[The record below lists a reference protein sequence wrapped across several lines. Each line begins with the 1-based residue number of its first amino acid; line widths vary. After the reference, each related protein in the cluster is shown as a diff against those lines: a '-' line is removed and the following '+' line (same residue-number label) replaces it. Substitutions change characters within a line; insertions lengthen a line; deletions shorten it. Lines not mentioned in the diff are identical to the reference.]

1 MTSAPTP
8 TVSATLREAPLGV
21 KAILIGV
28 FVNRLSG
35 FMNIFLVLFL
45 TSRGYSP
52 AESSLALGTYGAG
65 ALLGVFLGG
74 YFTDRLGART
84 ATVFSMTGTAVLT
97 AVLLYLTSYPLLLL
111 ASGLASVCA
120 QLYRPASATLLSD
133 LVPADRQIMI
143 FAMHRFGLNLG
154 AMAAPL
160 LGFALY
166 DLGSHGYTLLF
177 WGESLVAAGYAVLA
191 WTALPARTAEKEAAH
206 RGTPTGGYRVL
217 LRDRRFAGYLVATVL
232 HTAVYAQYLSTLP
245 LDVTAAGIAMFWYT
259 LAVSLNGFIVIAF
272 ELVLTRITQGWP
284 VRLTIGLAFAL
295 LGAGVVLYGLPLG
308 PAVIVIGTVVWSL
321 GEIIGGPAIFAYPA
335 IAAPA
340 EHKSRYIAG
349 FQFCFGLGSAVGPVV
364 GGLLFIHF
372 GHLAWPLLAIGSVV
386 ATALALRV
394 VSTPTREPATGP
406 VVQPA

>member
-1 MTSAPTP
+1 MPSP
-8 TVSATLREAPLGV
+8 TVLRTLREAPLGV
-21 KAILIGV
+21 KAILAGV

-52 AESSLALGTYGAG
+52 AEASLALGGYGAG

-74 YFTDRLGART
+74 SLAERLGARN
-84 ATVFSMTGTAVLT
+84 ATVLSMTGTAVLT
-97 AVLLYLTSYPLLLL
+97 ATLLYLPSYPLLLL
-111 ASGLASVCA
+111 ASALASVCA
-120 QLYRPASATLLSD
+120 QLYRPASAALLSE

-166 DLGSHGYTLLF
+166 SHGYTLLF
-177 WGESLVAAGYAVLA
+177 WGEALVALGYAVLA
-191 WTALPARTAEKEAAH
+191 WVALPARTVHVEHES
-206 RGTPTGGYRVL
+206 RGGYGIM
-217 LRDRRFAGYLVATVL
+217 LRDRRFVGYLVAAVL

-245 LDVTAAGIAMFWYT
+245 LDVTAAGVATFWYT

-272 ELVLTRITQGWP
+272 ELVLTRLTQSWP

-295 LGAGVVLYGLPLG
+295 LGAGVALYGLPLT
-308 PAVIVIGTVVWSL
+308 PAVILIGTVVWSL

-335 IAAPA
+335 IAAPPGQ
-340 EHKSRYIAG
+340 KGRYIAG
-349 FQFCFGLGSAVGPVV
+349 FQFCFGLGSALGPMV
-364 GGLLFIHF
+364 GGLLFIQF
-372 GHLAWPLLAIGSVV
+372 GHLAWPLLALGSAV
-386 ATALALRV
+386 ATAIALTV
-394 VSTPTREPATGP
+394 VSSPSRQPDEP
-406 VVQPA
+406 VRQPA

>member
-1 MTSAPTP
+1 MSAPT
-8 TVSATLREAPLGV
+8 VLRTLREAPLGV
-21 KAILIGV
+21 KAILAGV

-52 AESSLALGTYGAG
+52 AEASLALGVYGAG

-74 YFTDRLGART
+74 SLADRLGARN
-84 ATVFSMTGTAVLT
+84 ATVLSMTGTAVLT
-97 AVLLYLTSYPLLLL
+97 ATLLYLPSYPLLLL
-111 ASGLASVCA
+111 ASALASVCA
-120 QLYRPASATLLSD
+120 QLYRPASAALLSE

-166 DLGSHGYTLLF
+166 SHGYALLF
-177 WGESLVAAGYAVLA
+177 WGEAAVALGYAVLA
-191 WTALPARTAEKEAAH
+191 WVALPARASHMAHNEASS
-206 RGTPTGGYRVL
+206 GGYRIM
-217 LRDRRFAGYLVATVL
+217 LRDRRFVGYLIAAVL

-245 LDVTAAGIAMFWYT
+245 LDVTAAGVATFWYT

-272 ELVLTRITQGWP
+272 ELVLTRLTQSWP

-295 LGAGVVLYGLPLG
+295 LGAGVALYGLPLT
-308 PAVIVIGTVVWSL
+308 PAVILIGTVVWSL

-335 IAAPA
+335 IAAPDGQ
-340 EHKSRYIAG
+340 KGRYIAG
-349 FQFCFGLGSAVGPVV
+349 FQFCFGLGSALGPMV
-364 GGLLFIHF
+364 GGLLFIQF
-372 GHLAWPLLAIGSVV
+372 GHLAWPLLALGSAV
-386 ATALALRV
+386 ATAIALCV
-394 VSTPTREPATGP
+394 VSSPSARPAEPVP
-406 VVQPA
+406 QPA

>member
-1 MTSAPTP
+1 
-8 TVSATLREAPLGV
+8 VFRTLREAPLGV
-21 KAILIGV
+21 KAILVGV

-45 TSRGYSP
+45 TSLGYSP
-52 AESSLALGTYGAG
+52 AEASLALGVYGAG

-74 YFTDRLGART
+74 SLADRLGARN
-84 ATVFSMTGTAVLT
+84 ATVLSMTGTAVLT
-97 AVLLYLTSYPLLLL
+97 ATLLYLPSYSLLLL
-111 ASGLASVCA
+111 ASALASVCA
-120 QLYRPASATLLSD
+120 QLYRPASAALLSE

-166 DLGSHGYTLLF
+166 SHGYTLLF
-177 WGESLVAAGYAVLA
+177 WGEALVALGYAVLA
-191 WTALPARTAEKEAAH
+191 WIALPPRVVHVEHKSS
-206 RGTPTGGYRVL
+206 RGGYGIM
-217 LRDRRFAGYLVATVL
+217 LRDRRFMGYLVAAVL

-245 LDVTAAGIAMFWYT
+245 LDVTAAGVATFWYT

-272 ELVLTRITQGWP
+272 ELVLTRLTQSWP

-295 LGAGVVLYGLPLG
+295 LGAGVALYGLPLT
-308 PAVIVIGTVVWSL
+308 PAVILIGTVVWSL

-340 EHKSRYIAG
+340 GQKGRYIAG
-349 FQFCFGLGSAVGPVV
+349 FQFCFGLGSALGPMV
-364 GGLLFIHF
+364 GGLLFIQF
-372 GHLAWPLLAIGSVV
+372 GHLAWPLLALGSAV
-386 ATALALRV
+386 ATVIALGV
-394 VSTPTREPATGP
+394 VSAPSA
-406 VVQPA
+406 QPA